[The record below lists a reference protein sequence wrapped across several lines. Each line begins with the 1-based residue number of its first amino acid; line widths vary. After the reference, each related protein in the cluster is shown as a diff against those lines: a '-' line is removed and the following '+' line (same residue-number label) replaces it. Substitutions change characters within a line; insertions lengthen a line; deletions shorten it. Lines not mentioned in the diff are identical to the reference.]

1 MKNIIA
7 ISVLAAVMTSSSMA
21 GMNYNS
27 FESIVSNYHKEMS
40 NKANVDHVLLAGGC
54 SGHRVKGSGE

>member
-21 GMNYNS
+21 GLNYNS

-40 NKANVDHVLLAGGC
+40 NKANVDHILLAGGC
-54 SGHRVKGSGE
+54 EEVG